1 MTDPPTS
8 HHPAQAQAKRLIGAT
23 LVLWLAVTIV
33 HYMTDHHAIEF
44 HNVYRRLYYLPIV
57 LAAFAYG
64 WRSGLL
70 SALACSL
77 AYLPHAFFLPHH
89 HRDPAP
95 TIDKLLE
102 IVLYLVV
109 GGLTGWLVER
119 QRQVQRSLERSLDER
134 DALQAQLVR
143 AGKLSALG
151 ELSSGLAHELR
162 NPLASIM
169 GSAEALASEFEPTHR
184 KHRIAQLMLR
194 EIDRLNRVVS
204 NFLAFARP
212 ATPTLKTIDLHEV
225 VSHVRELV
233 EHQPEASQLDWQI
246 ELQPGQLV
254 VNADP
259 DQIEQVILNLVLNL
273 AQAMRAMPDTAPQR
287 VRIYETTRPLGQHTS
302 RALAIEDNGPGIS
315 PQDLEHIFD
324 PYFTTRHEGSGLG
337 LSISHRI
344 MESHGGYLDAQSH
357 PGETT
362 FWLVF
367 KAQEDTL

>member
-1 MTDPPTS
+1 MDRLDKKPQPP
-8 HHPAQAQAKRLIGAT
+8 PAQAQARRLLGIT
-23 LVLWLAVTIV
+23 LVLWLAVTTV

-44 HNVYRRLYYLPIV
+44 HNVYRRLYYIPIV

-119 QRQVQRSLERSLDER
+119 QRQVQRSLERSLDEL

-212 ATPTLKTIDLHEV
+212 APPMIKTIDLLEV
-225 VSHVRELV
+225 VNHVRELT
-233 EHQPEASQLDWQI
+233 EHQPEGAQLTWRV
-246 ELQPGQLV
+246 ELKPGQLI

-273 AQAMRAMPDTAPQR
+273 AQAMRASPTPS

-302 RALAIEDNGPGIS
+302 PALAIEDNGPGIS
-315 PQDLEHIFD
+315 AQDLEHIFD

-344 MESHGGYLDAQSH
+344 MESHGGFLDARSK

-367 KAQEDTL
+367 KAQEDTP